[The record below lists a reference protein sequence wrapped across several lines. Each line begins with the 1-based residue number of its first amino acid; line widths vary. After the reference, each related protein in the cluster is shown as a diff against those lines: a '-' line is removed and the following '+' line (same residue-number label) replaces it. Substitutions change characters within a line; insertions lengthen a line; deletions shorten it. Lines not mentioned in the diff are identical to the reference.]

1 MAINIEWQVKPP
13 AKKEDNSQLFPRIID
28 SETVGE
34 KQLAELMAS
43 HGSLTRGNAEAA
55 LSDMAEAMADLLREG
70 KTIHI
75 PGLGSF
81 KLSIG
86 TDAEIHPDSDRRM
99 QSVEVRG
106 VSFHPDQEFMDAI
119 GRPVFHWEPTTGV
132 AIAPSVSQLI
142 PRLKVYFQ
150 TYDSLTR
157 PAFEQLFGLKRTT
170 AYIRLKQL
178 EEMGVIQAVGNGKG
192 TKYVSGKGILS
203 NVSEVVTDKQRV

>member
-13 AKKEDNSQLFPRIID
+13 AKKEDKQQLFPRIID

-55 LSDMAEAMADLLREG
+55 LSDMAEVMADLLREG

-75 PGLGSF
+75 PGVGSF

-99 QSVEVRG
+99 QSIKVRG

-119 GRPVFHWEPTTGV
+119 GRPAFHWKPTTGV

-150 TYDSLTR
+150 THDSLTR

-178 EEMGVIQAVGNGKG
+178 EEMGVIQAVGSGKG
-192 TKYVSGKGILS
+192 TKYVSGKGILF
-203 NVSEVVTDKQRV
+203 NASEVATDKQRV

>member
-13 AKKEDNSQLFPRIID
+13 AKKEDKQQLFPRIID

-43 HGSLTRGNAEAA
+43 YGSLTRGNAEAA

-99 QSVEVRG
+99 QSIEVRG
-106 VSFHPDQEFMDAI
+106 VNFHPDQEFMDAI
-119 GRPVFHWEPTTGV
+119 GRPAFHWKPTTGV

-150 TYDSLTR
+150 THDSLTR

-192 TKYVSGKGILS
+192 TKYVSGKGILF
-203 NVSEVVTDKQRV
+203 NASEVVTDKQRV

>member
-1 MAINIEWQVKPP
+1 MAINIEWQVNPP
-13 AKKEDNSQLFPRIID
+13 AKKEDKKQLFPRIID

-86 TDAEIHPDSDRRM
+86 TDAAIHPDSNRRM
-99 QSVEVRG
+99 QSIEVRG

-119 GRPVFHWEPTTGV
+119 GRPAFHWKPTTGV

-157 PAFEQLFGLKRTT
+157 PAFEQLFGQKRTT

-178 EEMGVIQAVGNGKG
+178 EEMGVIQSVGNGKG
-192 TKYVSGKGILS
+192 TKYVSGKGILF

>member
-13 AKKEDNSQLFPRIID
+13 AKKEDKQQLFPRIID

-34 KQLAELMAS
+34 KQLADLMAS

-55 LSDMAEAMADLLREG
+55 LSDMAEVMADLLREG

-75 PGLGSF
+75 PELGSF

-86 TDAEIHPDSDRRM
+86 TDAEIHPDSGRRM
-99 QSVEVRG
+99 QSIKVRG
-106 VSFHPDQEFMDAI
+106 VSFYPDQEFMDAI
-119 GRPVFHWEPTTGV
+119 GRPAFHWKPTTGV

-150 TYDSLTR
+150 THDSLTR
-157 PAFEQLFGLKRTT
+157 PTFEQLFGLKRTT

-192 TKYVSGKGILS
+192 TKYVSGKGILFKA
-203 NVSEVVTDKQRV
+203 SEVVTDKQRV